1 MTKDQREELQH
12 LKREA
17 NSPKS
22 ELIDLIRKIEAIS
35 PKEAEKLTKIV
46 GKLENWQWK

>member
-1 MTKDQREELQH
+1 MTNQQREELQH

-22 ELIDLIRKIEAIS
+22 DLIDLIRKIEEIS
-35 PKEAEKLTKIV
+35 PKEAENLTKIV
-46 GKLENWQWK
+46 AKLESWQWK